1 MIYIYITF
9 QSPAKTSSSNPARQD
24 GIRRRRLWRR
34 AATTTTD
41 DDDDDGDGATGYEV
55 DDNGDDDDDD
65 DGDDDDDYGDAIGDS
80 QLCCLRFNGI
90 VEEDTTMCL
99 LDEGDHRSP

>member
-1 MIYIYITF
+1 MIDCRVRGGVVTRVP
-9 QSPAKTSSSNPARQD
+9 QLPLLGKRATLTTSPSPPSKSGCAHAGSALHASS
-24 GIRRRRLWRR
+24 G
-34 AATTTTD
+34 
-41 DDDDDGDGATGYEV
+41 
-55 DDNGDDDDDD
+55 
-65 DGDDDDDYGDAIGDS
+65 AIGDS

>member
-1 MIYIYITF
+1 MAT
-9 QSPAKTSSSNPARQD
+9 ARQ
-24 GIRRRRLWRR
+24 
-34 AATTTTD
+34 ATKSMTMVTTMTTMI
-41 DDDDDGDGATGYEV
+41 GD
-55 DDNGDDDDDD
+55 DDDDDD